1 MKTVP
6 PAILVNATLCLCFSS
21 MALAAPNV
29 THAVNEAIKP
39 LLKEQDIPGMAVA
52 VLVHGKP
59 YFFNYGLAD
68 LKTARHV
75 TKNTLFELG
84 SVSKTFNGVL
94 GGVAVE
100 KGEITL
106 NDPAPKYWP
115 ALNTPQWQHI
125 TLLQLATYTAGGLP
139 LQVPDEV
146 TTPDGL
152 LQFYLDWQQQWGQG
166 EMRQYANPSIGL
178 FGALAVKSSGMTYEQ
193 AMQQRVLSPLKLT
206 HTYITVPDS
215 AMKDYAWG
223 YRNGQPVRVSS
234 GALDAEAYSVK
245 STSEDMLAWMQANMN
260 PAQVTD
266 RVLQKSIH
274 IAQTR
279 YYRTDALYQGLGWEM
294 LDWPGQADKV
304 ISGSDNAIAL
314 NPQKVIDNQPQPP
327 VAASWI
333 HKTGATDG
341 FGAYIAFIPEKQ
353 VEIVMLANKNYPNT
367 VRVKAAMQILTAL
380 Q

>member
-1 MKTVP
+1 MKTVS

-29 THAVNEAIKP
+29 TQTVNEAIEP

-68 LKTARHV
+68 LKNVRPV
-75 TKNTLFELG
+75 TKSTLFELG

-100 KGEITL
+100 KGEISL

-115 ALNTPQWQHI
+115 SLNTPQWQHI

-146 TTPDGL
+146 TTSKGL
-152 LQFYLDWQQQWGQG
+152 LQFYLDWQPQWGPG
-166 EMRQYANPSIGL
+166 EMRQYANTSIGL
-178 FGALAVKSSGMTYEQ
+178 FGALAVKNSGMTYEQ
-193 AMQQRVLSPLKLT
+193 AMKQRVLSPLKLT

-223 YRNGQPVRVSS
+223 YRNRQPVRVSS
-234 GALDAEAYSVK
+234 GALDAEAYGVK
-245 STSEDMLAWMQANMN
+245 STSEDMLTWMQANMN
-260 PAQVTD
+260 PDRITD
-266 RVLQKSIH
+266 RLVQKGIH

-294 LDWPGQADKV
+294 LDWPGQA
-304 ISGSDNAIAL
+304 I
-314 NPQKVIDNQPQPP
+314 
-327 VAASWI
+327 
-333 HKTGATDG
+333 
-341 FGAYIAFIPEKQ
+341 
-353 VEIVMLANKNYPNT
+353 
-367 VRVKAAMQILTAL
+367 R
-380 Q
+380 